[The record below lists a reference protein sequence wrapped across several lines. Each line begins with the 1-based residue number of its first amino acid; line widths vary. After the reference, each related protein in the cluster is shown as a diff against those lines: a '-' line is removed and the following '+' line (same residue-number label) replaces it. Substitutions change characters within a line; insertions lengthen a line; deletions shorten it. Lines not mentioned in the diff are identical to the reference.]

1 MLVFGRIVA
10 YMDPYRI
17 GLLLNASL
25 QQLKNPWKF
34 FPWEYGSFP
43 SAYTGNENVPKI
55 IINDTIILF
64 L

>member
-1 MLVFGRIVA
+1 
-10 YMDPYRI
+10 MDPYRI

-34 FPWEYGSFP
+34 FPWKYGSFP